1 MRVLRLTP
9 FFHHD
14 CVTEW
19 PAEFDAVGGMQV
31 QILRLSRELADRG
44 VEQQVMTVGFPGL
57 PRTRTDRPGLVVRVT
72 RAPIPRLRSELTGLV
87 GLNQAWL
94 AAVIAASLRLRR
106 TWRPDLIH
114 VHADGQLW
122 ALLAG
127 PLVALITGAPYC
139 LTLHCSRMA
148 VYEPMSRFDR
158 LQHGLVHLAE
168 RFALRH
174 AIRVSTLTSRTADI
188 VARKLPMDRARID
201 VLPDSVGAVRRVPAP
216 VARGFVRTL
225 GVPEGVPVV
234 GLVGR
239 VAHEKGW
246 RDFVAMAR
254 RWDAVAGAPGAI
266 FLVVGDGPQWGRMR
280 ETVETAG
287 LADRFVFTGFLPHDA
302 MPAVM
307 TALDV
312 LAMPSAHEELGGS
325 ALEAM
330 VCGTPVAGYAV
341 GGLRDT
347 VGSVTPALLVERGDV
362 NALTRAVGHAVTA
375 AGECRAAVAAA
386 IPGLLA
392 SYGADTTD
400 RALEHYQVALG
411 RPVAVAA
418 DAREAEG
425 GAGWRP

>member
-31 QILRLSRELADRG
+31 QILHLSRELAGRG

-72 RAPIPRLRSELTGLV
+72 RAPLPRLRSELTGLV

-94 AAVIAASLRLRR
+94 AAVLTSSVPLRR
-106 TWRPDLIH
+106 RWRPDLIH

-127 PLVALITGAPYC
+127 PLVSRITGAPYC
-139 LTLHCSRMA
+139 LTLHCSRLA

-158 LQHGLVHLAE
+158 FQHRLVHAVE
-168 RFALRH
+168 RYALRH
-174 AIRVSTLTSRTADI
+174 ARRVSTLTSRTADT
-188 VARKLPMDRARID
+188 VARVLPMDRARID
-201 VLPDSVGAVRRVPAP
+201 VLPDSVGAVRPVPAS
-216 VARGFVRTL
+216 VADGFVREL
-225 GVPEGVPVV
+225 GVPDGVPVV
-234 GLVGR
+234 GWVGR

-246 RDFVAMAR
+246 RDFVAMAA
-254 RWDAVAGAPGAI
+254 RWDDLSGAPGAV
-266 FLVVGDGPQWGRMR
+266 FLVVGDGPQSGRMR
-280 ETVETAG
+280 EAVAAAG

-302 MPAVM
+302 VPSVM

-312 LAMPSAHEELGGS
+312 LVMPSAHEELGGS

-347 VGSVTPALLVERGDV
+347 VGGVTPSLLVERGDV
-362 NALTRAVGHAVTA
+362 DALARAAGHAVTEAPAHRKAVDA
-375 AGECRAAVAAA
+375 AL
-386 IPGLLA
+386 PDLLA
-392 SYGADTTD
+392 AYGDDTTD
-400 RALEHYQVALG
+400 RALEHYQRALG
-411 RPVAVAA
+411 P
-418 DAREAEG
+418 EAEG